1 VIAQFILRRLLGLLA
16 VLIAISVMTFVL
28 ARVVPKDPAR
38 LIAGPRANQQAVEAL
53 RERLGLSGTL
63 VEQYVRYISG
73 LLRGDL
79 GFSFS
84 TKRPVLQDIQTFLPA
99 TAELTLAA
107 LFISLLIGLP
117 IGVVSAVWKDSP
129 IDHAGRFLS
138 TLGLSLPPFWVALV
152 GQLVGYYLL
161 SLFPVGG
168 RLSQGVPPPTTVTGF
183 YVLDSA
189 LAGQWAT
196 MGNALWHLMLPAF
209 VLSFGV
215 IAVFVRIMRASMLD
229 VLHHDYIRVARAKG
243 LTERI
248 VVLRHAMRNALIPVL
263 TILGLQVGLLMS
275 GSFLIE
281 SILQWPGLGL
291 YAANALLAADYNATM
306 GVTLVLAT
314 IYTTANAL
322 VDLAYGLVDPRLRT
336 I

>member
-1 VIAQFILRRLLGLLA
+1 MIGQFILRRLLGLLA
-16 VLIAISVMTFVL
+16 VLVAISIATFVL

-53 RERLGLSGTL
+53 RERLGLNGSIP
-63 VEQYVRYISG
+63 EQYARYVAA
-73 LLRGDL
+73 LFQGDL
-79 GFSFS
+79 GWSFS

-99 TAELTLAA
+99 TAELTVAA
-107 LFISLLIGLP
+107 LLISLLVGIPAG
-117 IGVVSAVWKDSP
+117 IVSAAWKDSP
-129 IDHAGRFLS
+129 FDYIGRFLS
-138 TLGLSLPPFWVALV
+138 TLGVSLPPFWVALV

-161 SLFPVGG
+161 SLLPVGG
-168 RLSQGVPPPTTVTGF
+168 RLGQGVAPPPAVTGL
-183 YVLDSA
+183 YTVDSV

-196 MGNALWHLMLPAF
+196 LADALWHLILPAF

-215 IAVFVRIMRASMLD
+215 IAVFLRIMRASMLE
-229 VLHHDYIRVARAKG
+229 VLQQDYIRAARAKG
-243 LTERI
+243 LTHRA
-248 VVLRHAMRNALIPVL
+248 VVLRHAVRNALIPTL

-314 IYTTANAL
+314 IYTVANVV
-322 VDLAYGLVDPRLRT
+322 VDIAYGLADPRLRVT
-336 I
+336 

>member
-1 VIAQFILRRLLGLLA
+1 VIGQFILRRLLGLLA
-16 VLIAISVMTFVL
+16 VLVAISIATFVL

-53 RERLGLSGTL
+53 RERLGLNGSIP
-63 VEQYVRYISG
+63 EQYVRYIAA
-73 LLRGDL
+73 LLQGDL
-79 GFSFS
+79 GWSFS

-107 LFISLLIGLP
+107 LLISLLVGIPAGIL
-117 IGVVSAVWKDSP
+117 SAAWKDSP
-129 IDHAGRFLS
+129 FDYIGRFLS
-138 TLGLSLPPFWVALV
+138 TLGVSLPPFWVALV
-152 GQLVGYYLL
+152 GQLVGYYVL
-161 SLFPVGG
+161 SLLPVGG
-168 RLSQGVPPPTTVTGF
+168 RLSQGIAPPPAATGF
-183 YVLDSA
+183 FTLDGL

-196 MGNALWHLMLPAF
+196 FADALWHLILPAF

-215 IAVFVRIMRASMLD
+215 IAVFLRIMRASMLE
-229 VLHHDYIRVARAKG
+229 VLQQDYIRAARAKG
-243 LTERI
+243 LTHRA
-248 VVLRHAMRNALIPVL
+248 VVLRHAVRNALIPTL

-306 GVTLVLAT
+306 GVTLILAT
-314 IYTTANAL
+314 IYTLANVA
-322 VDLAYGLVDPRLRT
+322 VDIAYGLADPRLRVT
-336 I
+336 

>member
-1 VIAQFILRRLLGLLA
+1 MIGQFILRRLLGLLA
-16 VLIAISVMTFVL
+16 VLAAISIATFVL

-38 LIAGPRANQQAVEAL
+38 LIAGPRANAQAVEAL
-53 RERLGLSGTL
+53 RERLGLNGSIP
-63 VEQYVRYISG
+63 EQYVRYMAA

-79 GFSFS
+79 GMSFS

-99 TAELTLAA
+99 TAELTIAA
-107 LFISLLIGLP
+107 LLISLSVGIPAGIL
-117 IGVVSAVWKDSP
+117 SAAWKDSP
-129 IDHAGRFLS
+129 LDYIGRFAS
-138 TLGLSLPPFWVALV
+138 TLGVSLPPFWVALV

-161 SLFPVGG
+161 SVLPVGG
-168 RLSQGVPPPTTVTGF
+168 RLSQGIAPPPTVTGL
-183 YVLDSA
+183 YTLDSL

-196 MGNALWHLMLPAF
+196 FADALWHLILPAF

-215 IAVFVRIMRASMLD
+215 IAVFLRMMRASMLE
-229 VLHHDYIRVARAKG
+229 VLQQDYIRAARAKG
-243 LTERI
+243 LTQRA
-248 VVLRHAMRNALIPVL
+248 VVLRHAVRNALIPTL
-263 TILGLQVGLLMS
+263 TILGLQVGLMMS

-314 IYTTANAL
+314 IYTVANVI
-322 VDLAYGLVDPRLRT
+322 VDIAYGLADPRLRVT
-336 I
+336 

>member
-1 VIAQFILRRLLGLLA
+1 MIGQFILRRLLGLLA
-16 VLIAISVMTFVL
+16 VLVAISIATFVL

-53 RERLGLSGTL
+53 RERLGLNGSIP
-63 VEQYVRYISG
+63 EQYVRYVAA
-73 LLRGDL
+73 LFQGDL
-79 GFSFS
+79 GWSFS

-99 TAELTLAA
+99 TAELTVAA
-107 LFISLLIGLP
+107 LLISLLVGIPAG
-117 IGVVSAVWKDSP
+117 IVSAAWKDSP
-129 IDHAGRFLS
+129 FDYIGRFLS
-138 TLGLSLPPFWVALV
+138 TLGVSLPPFWVALV

-161 SLFPVGG
+161 SLLPVGG
-168 RLSQGVPPPTTVTGF
+168 RLSQGVAPPPAVTGF
-183 YVLDSA
+183 YTVDSL

-196 MGNALWHLMLPAF
+196 FADALWHLVLPAF

-215 IAVFVRIMRASMLD
+215 IAVFLRIMRASMLE
-229 VLHHDYIRVARAKG
+229 VLQQDYIRAARAKG
-243 LTERI
+243 LTHRA
-248 VVLRHAMRNALIPVL
+248 VVLRHAVRNALIPTL

-314 IYTTANAL
+314 IYTVANVV
-322 VDLAYGLVDPRLRT
+322 VDIAYGLADPRLRVT
-336 I
+336 

>member
-1 VIAQFILRRLLGLLA
+1 MIGQFILRRLLGLLA
-16 VLIAISVMTFVL
+16 VLVAISIATFVL

-53 RERLGLSGTL
+53 RERLGLNGSIP
-63 VEQYVRYISG
+63 EQYLRYMAA
-73 LLRGDL
+73 LLQGDL
-79 GFSFS
+79 GWSFS

-107 LFISLLIGLP
+107 LLISLLVGIPAGIL
-117 IGVVSAVWKDSP
+117 SAAWKDSP
-129 IDHAGRFLS
+129 FDYIGRFLS
-138 TLGLSLPPFWVALV
+138 TLGVSLPPFWVALV
-152 GQLVGYYLL
+152 GQLVGYYVL
-161 SLFPVGG
+161 SLLPVGG
-168 RLSQGVPPPTTVTGF
+168 RLGQEIVPPPAVTGL
-183 YVLDSA
+183 YTVDSL

-196 MGNALWHLMLPAF
+196 FADALWHLLLPAF

-215 IAVFVRIMRASMLD
+215 IAVFLRIMRASMLE
-229 VLHHDYIRVARAKG
+229 VLQQDYIRAARAKG
-243 LTERI
+243 LTHRA
-248 VVLRHAMRNALIPVL
+248 VVLRHAVRNAMVPTL

-306 GVTLVLAT
+306 GVTLILAT
-314 IYTTANAL
+314 IYTLANVA
-322 VDLAYGLVDPRLRT
+322 VDIAYGLADPRLRVT
-336 I
+336 